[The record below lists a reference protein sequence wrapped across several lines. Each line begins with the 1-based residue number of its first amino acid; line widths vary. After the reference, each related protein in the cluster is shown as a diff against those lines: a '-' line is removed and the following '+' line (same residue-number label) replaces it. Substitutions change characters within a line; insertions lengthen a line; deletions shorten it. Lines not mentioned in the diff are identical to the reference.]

1 VAGTLRHVA
10 RTQVEPVGEVWRI
23 GDDVVTDYDG
33 YFTFAGER
41 WRIVSLDN
49 PHSPLGVFAAHP
61 EVFDLARRIARY
73 TGGVFGSGV
82 PNGYLK
88 VNATGLTQEQADQ
101 LKQRWLDAHGGDRR
115 SIAVLNSTTDFT
127 PISWNPVDSALAEVK
142 RLSIADVAF
151 AFGMA
156 PETLGVTLGNSATY
170 SNVSQWF
177 EAHRDFALQ
186 PWVSMLET
194 TLSSLLPGGTEVVC
208 NFASYTDTA
217 AGVTQGLW
225 TGGSSDAS
233 A

>member
-1 VAGTLRHVA
+1 VA

-151 AFGMA
+151 AFEMA

-194 TLSSLLPGGTEVVC
+194 TLSSLLPAGTEVVC